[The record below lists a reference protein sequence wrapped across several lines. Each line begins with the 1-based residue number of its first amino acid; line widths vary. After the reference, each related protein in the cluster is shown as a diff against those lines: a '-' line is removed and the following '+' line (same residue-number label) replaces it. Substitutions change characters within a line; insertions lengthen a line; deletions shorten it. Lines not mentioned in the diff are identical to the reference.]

1 MDRLAQEM
9 QHEAD
14 LELAKRRL
22 IAEGFSDVFDT
33 SVFLETERAQAKNT
47 PFRQRDVDED
57 EDEAQDNQQ
66 NVSGAPLALTNLD
79 QDEEHKTTSCCLTS
93 IKTCP
98 CPTVGSTASSA
109 TSIARFCEANTKTF
123 CSRPRSR
130 LWMYRP

>member
-57 EDEAQDNQQ
+57 EDDAQDNQQ
-66 NVSGAPLALTNLD
+66 TVSGAPLALTNLD
-79 QDEEHKTTSCCLTS
+79 QDEEHKTHVMLSHLNQDLS
-93 IKTCP
+93 MSDRWID
-98 CPTVGSTASSA
+98 
-109 TSIARFCEANTKTF
+109 TKL
-123 CSRPRSR
+123 RNINRKILR
-130 LWMYRP
+130 GEY